1 MNDPPCDRCV
11 RLKHPC
17 EKRGE
22 EIVGCRK
29 CTASKVGCG
38 LVARKKPRVGKVKE
52 AKEVKGT
59 RSGGGGRTSMV
70 AEVQG
75 LREDMGELSRTI
87 GELGEKL
94 GEAIGEVAL
103 VMRSWWAREC
113 GRERDAAEVV
123 VMADMG
129 GQAVVGEGSGE
140 SSAEGSGFAS
150 AVPPADVAVPMDL

>member
-17 EKRGE
+17 EKRGK

-38 LVARKKPRVGKVKE
+38 LIARKKPRVGEVKE

-59 RSGGGGRTSMV
+59 RSGGGSSTSVV
-70 AEVQG
+70 AEVRG

-94 GEAIGEVAL
+94 GGAIGGAAR
-103 VMRSWWAREC
+103 VMR
-113 GRERDAAEVV
+113 
-123 VMADMG
+123 
-129 GQAVVGEGSGE
+129 
-140 SSAEGSGFAS
+140 
-150 AVPPADVAVPMDL
+150 